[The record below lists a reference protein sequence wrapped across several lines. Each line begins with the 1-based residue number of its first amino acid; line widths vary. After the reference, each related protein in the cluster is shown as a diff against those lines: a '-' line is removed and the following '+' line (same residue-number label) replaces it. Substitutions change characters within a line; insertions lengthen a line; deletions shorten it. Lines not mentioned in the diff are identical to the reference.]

1 MAHAERNTPKTGF
14 LCCGLGEQASE
25 ISEMFGNTQ
34 RKFVASSQATFQ
46 AISNGRPGQEQ
57 MQDWSNPFDYMR
69 QERHSHEE
77 VPRFAKPPED
87 DRSVATH
94 SPRRSADIR
103 DRGENRSRGENRDNA
118 SLGDSIPYNQNARVA
133 RVRDQRAA
141 NKVNYTNNRALELQE
156 HVIMNT
162 EISQS
167 TSYDSRKT
175 MSTKGATSRQLENKK
190 LIDKHLMINRQ
201 LSERAFAR
209 REAAYK
215 SKAIRQQALLVKNTE
230 STRARKQVTPDDVRD
245 PETVAGMKCQVEIE
259 LEEAAKKQAV
269 AMLNDE
275 QYRFNH
281 KAGIAAF
288 SAREIAFNHRKTTTT
303 LGPMV

>member
-1 MAHAERNTPKTGF
+1 M
-14 LCCGLGEQASE
+14 
-25 ISEMFGNTQ
+25 
-34 RKFVASSQATFQ
+34 
-46 AISNGRPGQEQ
+46 
-57 MQDWSNPFDYMR
+57 
-69 QERHSHEE
+69 
-77 VPRFAKPPED
+77 
-87 DRSVATH
+87 
-94 SPRRSADIR
+94 
-103 DRGENRSRGENRDNA
+103 
-118 SLGDSIPYNQNARVA
+118 
-133 RVRDQRAA
+133 RDQRAA
-141 NKVNYTNNRALELQE
+141 NQVDYTNNRALELQH

-167 TSYDSRKT
+167 SSYDSRKT
-175 MSTKGATSRQLENKK
+175 KSSKGATSRQLQNKK

-230 STRARKQVTPDDVRD
+230 STRTRKQVTPADVRD

-275 QYRFNH
+275 QYRFNQ

-288 SAREIAFNHRKTTTT
+288 SAREIAFNHRKSTTT